1 MADIEARLAALEQ
14 RVRQLEDQVA
24 IYQILST
31 YGAAADGAS
40 DKAMTDLWTD
50 DAVYDAQIV
59 AFNGKAEI
67 LAMLKS
73 DMHQQIITGGAAHVI
88 GMPSVRIEGD
98 VAVATCCARLYRKDG
113 DSYRAWRVTACRW
126 DLVRMAKGW
135 RIKSRVNK
143 LLNGDEDARELLRSG
158 IE

>member
-1 MADIEARLAALEQ
+1 MVDVDARMTALEQ

-40 DKAMTDLWTD
+40 HKAMTELWTD

-59 AFNGKAEI
+59 AFRGKAEI

-88 GMPSVRIEGD
+88 GMPSVSIHGD
-98 VAVATCCARLYRKDG
+98 TAVATCCARLYRKDG

-126 DLVRMAKGW
+126 DLVRTAKGW

>member
-1 MADIEARLAALEQ
+1 MVDVEARLTALER

-24 IYQILST
+24 IYQVLST

-40 DKAMTDLWTD
+40 VAAMSDLWTD

-59 AFNGKAEI
+59 AFDGRAEI

-73 DMHQQIITGGAAHVI
+73 DMHQEIIQGGAAHVI
-88 GMPSVRIEGD
+88 GMPSVRIDGD
-98 VAVATCCARLYRKDG
+98 KAVATCCARLYRKDG
-113 DSYRAWRVTACRW
+113 HSFRAWRVTACRW
-126 DLVRMAKGW
+126 ELVRDENRW
-135 RIKSRVNK
+135 RIEKRVNK
-143 LLNGDEDARELLRSG
+143 LLDGSEDARALLRSG

>member
-1 MADIEARLAALEQ
+1 MADVEARMAALEQ
-14 RVRQLEDQVA
+14 RVRQLEDQVS

-40 DKAMTDLWTD
+40 TPAMTDLWTD
-50 DAVYDAQIV
+50 DAIYDAQIV

-73 DMHQQIITGGAAHVI
+73 DMHQQIINGGAAHVI
-88 GMPSVRIEGD
+88 GMPSVRIAGD
-98 VAVATCCARLYRKDG
+98 KAVATCCARLYRKDG

-126 DLVRMAKGW
+126 DLVRTAKGW

>member
-1 MADIEARLAALEQ
+1 MAEVEARLAALEK
-14 RVRQLEDQVA
+14 RVHQLEDQVA

-40 DKAMTDLWTD
+40 VKAMTDLWTD

-59 AFNGKAEI
+59 AFDGKAEI

-73 DMHQQIITGGAAHVI
+73 EMHQQIITGGAAHVI
-88 GMPSVRIEGD
+88 GMPSVRITGD
-98 VAVATCCARLYRKDG
+98 TAVAICCARLYRKDG
-113 DSYRAWRVTACRW
+113 DGYRAWRVTAVRW
-126 DLVRMAKGW
+126 DLVRTAQGW
-135 RIKSRVNK
+135 RVKKRVNK
-143 LLNGDEDARELLRSG
+143 LLNGEEDARELLRSG

>member
-1 MADIEARLAALEQ
+1 MADVESRIAVLEQ
-14 RVRQLEDQVA
+14 RVQHLEDQLS
-24 IYQILST
+24 IYQLLST

-40 DKAMTDLWTD
+40 AKAMTDLWTD

-73 DMHQQIITGGAAHVI
+73 DMHQSIINGGAAHVI
-88 GMPSVRIEGD
+88 GMPAVRIAGD
-98 VAVATCCARLYRKDG
+98 TAVATCCARLYRKEG

-126 DLVRMAKGW
+126 ELVRAAEGW